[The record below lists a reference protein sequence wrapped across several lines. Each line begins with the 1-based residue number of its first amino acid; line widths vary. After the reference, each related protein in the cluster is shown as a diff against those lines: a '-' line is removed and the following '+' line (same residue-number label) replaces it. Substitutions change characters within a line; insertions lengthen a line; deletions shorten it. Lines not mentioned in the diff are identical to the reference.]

1 MIRSRSSLA
10 TIEAAEIAG
19 SIASPP
25 TIGRAFQRHSGRRPA
40 GVRLPS
46 TSASPQSIPS
56 ASHRFAIASVIA
68 SIVAPKMLSR
78 SMSSTSTTPMPNAQ
92 RARIAWSTL
101 ARRAGSIFFESSI
114 CFGRGLHST
123 TAAATTGPAS
133 GPRPASSTPATM
145 DSGGQPAQKSE
156 KGVPERMDM
165 RISTIALSLS
175 AAAIASCGHAQSGDS
190 AASASGQT
198 AGWHAIELPA
208 GTPFKAEALGSFD
221 NGWALK
227 VEPGR
232 GLLFITE
239 KPGTMKVVAPK
250 SGRILPVTGVPQVAV
265 GGQGGLADFA
275 FAPDYKPSP
284 TISLSWSKAGEGKTR
299 YGVVARGKLSC
310 SAITACALQ
319 DLTEIWHQNAAFETG
334 GQFALR
340 ITFAP
345 DGKYLFVSSGEQMK
359 GDPAQDTSN
368 NLGSI
373 ERLNLDGTPAA
384 DNPLAGKAGASPDF
398 WTYGHRNPK
407 GRKFDLSGLLW

>member
-1 MIRSRSSLA
+1 
-10 TIEAAEIAG
+10 
-19 SIASPP
+19 
-25 TIGRAFQRHSGRRPA
+25 
-40 GVRLPS
+40 
-46 TSASPQSIPS
+46 
-56 ASHRFAIASVIA
+56 
-68 SIVAPKMLSR
+68 
-78 SMSSTSTTPMPNAQ
+78 
-92 RARIAWSTL
+92 
-101 ARRAGSIFFESSI
+101 
-114 CFGRGLHST
+114 
-123 TAAATTGPAS
+123 
-133 GPRPASSTPATM
+133 
-145 DSGGQPAQKSE
+145 
-156 KGVPERMDM
+156 M

-190 AASASGQT
+190 AASASGQVT
-198 AGWHAIELPA
+198 GWHAIELPA

-239 KPGTMKVVAPK
+239 KPGTMKVVDPK

-275 FAPDYKPSP
+275 FAPDYKTSH
-284 TISLSWSKAGEGKTR
+284 TIYLSWSKAGEGKTR

-310 SAITACALQ
+310 TAITACALQ
-319 DLTEIWHQNAAFETG
+319 DLTEIWRQNAAFETG

-340 ITFAP
+340 ITFSP

-373 ERLNLDGTPAA
+373 VRLNLDGTPAA

-398 WTYGHRNPK
+398 WTYGHRNPL
-407 GRKFDLSGLLW
+407 GLKFDLNGQLWDLEHGPMGGDEINKLVPGDNYGWPVVSNGDNYNGTPIPRHSTRPDFHAPAISWNPVIAPGDMIFYSGKLWPEWKGQALIAGMKTQALIRVSLDGDKDKGTELARYDMGHRIRDLAEAADGSLYVLEDASGGRLLHLTPKK